1 MALPLRTFVPRGLRG
16 DGARMPT
23 EKELPDSLKALSH
36 RNAVTLSHHRFGSE
50 VDELALALALAAA
63 KGHVR

>member
-1 MALPLRTFVPRGLRG
+1 
-16 DGARMPT
+16 MPT